1 MSEARTPAE
10 IEAEIV
16 RRRQELA
23 ETLDELA
30 VRVHPKTIADG
41 VKARAA
47 SAVDRTAGRAYV
59 AVNHA
64 LSDVRDRFTDEEGR
78 PRAARI
84 VPVALVVAGAA
95 GLLVVS
101 SRRRR
106 RR

>member
-1 MSEARTPAE
+1 VSEARTPAE

-30 VRVHPKTIADG
+30 VRVHPKTIAGD
-41 VKARAA
+41 VRARAA

-59 AVNHA
+59 AVNQA
-64 LSDVRDRFTDEEGR
+64 LSDVRDRFTDEDGR

-84 VPVALVVAGAA
+84 VPVALVVVGVA

-106 RR
+106 R